1 MNNYLLLL
9 IINIINVCFSNNQFN
24 NDNSR
29 FFSNHRF
36 ENDSYNIEEETDLD
50 KNKNRELQS
59 DDDGFT
65 NIRIY
70 IDKTYINQNYDNLE
84 ILNKVLTSIEKCVKS
99 IEEIIKVRQIDKIKF
114 TDSDIHTLGFNNN
127 EINPDLLSTG
137 EGISSDLIIFPKFEE
152 FQQNT
157 QLVLAIGKPVIF
169 DSVSKRPIG
178 AILSINKNL
187 PSIPNSENYLNSV
200 IIHQLT
206 HILGFM
212 YELFDKYEIGF
223 SNVIKTDMEI
233 RTIQGK
239 ERKEKKYIKSPR
251 VVSYAKKYF
260 NCENITG
267 VELEDSSSYDDYNNS
282 HWEARILLGE
292 YMNSEVHTPEQAISG
307 FTLALLED
315 SGWYKANYYTGGL
328 MRFGKHQGCA
338 FLYEDCEVNDNSKN
352 KFKNDLFAVSA
363 INDLQRTTCSS
374 GRQSRCYIITNN
386 KMSRGLHIS
395 GKEIADDCFVSD
407 FDKDEED
414 LSFFV
419 GSCNKGNGEYGTKI
433 YYNNNYRGKNG
444 NFPDI
449 FGEEISDNSFCVLSS
464 VVPLSLKDTNI
475 NEFNIYNGIT
485 HPICYPMFCTS
496 KSLTIQIYNHYIVC
510 PREGGIVEVK
520 GDYNGYVHCPDYNLI
535 CTGTVMCNDLFECIE
550 KHSLEKDDNF
560 DYDYEIKTSQEKID
574 NEHLE
579 QNALIG
585 YELTNEENGKCPQ
598 FCRQCRENKKCFICI
613 DNYTLVGFKEG
624 DDNPIYCLQNSDLGN
639 YYKNEDDNTYY
650 LCPDN
655 CLSCSN
661 KQQCNYC
668 DSMYKLKNDNSS
680 CEEIIPNCKVLD
692 SNKEKCEECK
702 DNFYLIDDDKLN
714 CHNESLDIDKYFTE
728 DDGKTYINC
737 SKVISNCDKCTER
750 DSCLLCKDGYKF
762 NIESKSCEEIVS
774 FCNKYDINFELCE
787 ECNEGYYI
795 LNNDKSHCLNDT
807 LDEDKYFT
815 EDDGKSYTSCENAI
829 TNCIKCT
836 GKNECLLCKEGYIFN
851 ENNITCVS
859 EIPSCKNY
867 DINYESCEECSE
879 GYYLLNDDKLNC
891 HNESLDKDKYY
902 TEDEGKT
909 FISCEKVIYNCEKCT
924 GKNEC
929 ILCKDGYIFNENN
942 ITCVSEIP
950 SCKNYDIN
958 YESCEECS
966 EGYYLL
972 NDDKLNCHNESL
984 DKDKYFTEDEG
995 KTFISCEKVIYN
1007 CEKCEEREKCK
1018 KCKKDFELNND
1029 GEECIPLEINFECN
1043 INIHY
1048 LEDENLDFL
1057 KEENIENL
1065 IELYENEYSHDY
1077 GQVEYYINKKYNY
1090 TITIFV
1096 FDYCTKDLLNI
1107 GGLYFNMTNI
1117 SEHFLGEKLI
1127 ICFITYNYRN
1137 IISFYE
1143 NKKKIDI
1150 ENNFSEK
1157 NLNYTIENNYTKAI
1171 NNYYSDLLIEKIKEE
1186 NIDVFSLENENLK
1199 DKCNSLDIGGIDIP
1213 VNIREK
1219 IFTNSYEIQE
1229 FICTDKNCVIESNN
1243 NQSFISKCN
1252 CNINN
1257 DFNYLFLESES
1268 ETINP
1273 NQELLKSEIN
1283 FNVYDYMT
1291 CLFQNFNTKEL
1302 FSNISFY
1309 LSIVSI
1315 LLEIFCFILYLS
1327 CKSNIN
1333 YQKYITSSKPKIF
1346 SQETQENKNILNTE
1360 DRQRQTISERNSMGN
1375 PPKKH
1380 LIKYKYKWLNKP
1392 RHLNLENSH
1401 DEDLEVQSRDEA
1413 NIENE
1418 LKRKI
1423 KIYPF
1428 VDNNSLA
1435 TSSYLDDS
1443 LFDTCDKK
1451 TETSKNRITIP
1462 ISDEKL
1468 HIKTNIKIE
1477 PIQSNKNNPLP
1488 QIVTR
1493 EQNARRKVRI
1503 HSIKNVQQENTEIK
1517 NKEEKII
1524 KKFCEVYCDI
1534 ICIKQQLINLFLCSK
1549 SLDRQSFIPTPMKII
1564 RLIFLILLNI
1574 FINSIFINQNYFTEK
1589 YYYFNKKYNLVHEAE
1604 KDFEISIGDKINYT
1618 LNHCVTKILISFL
1631 ICLIIQMII
1640 GLLFYNSKK
1649 KIDEL
1654 IELNNK
1660 DIQTE
1665 KNNKLLSKIKCL
1677 YITFFIVNFIL
1688 IIFFCLF
1695 LIGFNIINKNSEIDF
1710 LIPSIIT
1717 FILLQLISFFIS
1729 IIIALIMF
1737 LGTKINNKK
1746 MINFAKAFLF

>member
-24 NDNSR
+24 NDNSS

-239 ERKEKKYIKSPR
+239 ERKEKKYIISPR

-419 GSCNKGNGEYGTKI
+419 GSCNKGKGEYGTKI

-702 DNFYLIDDDKLN
+702 DNFYLLDDDKLN

-829 TNCIKCT
+829 SNCIKCS
-836 GKNECLLCKEGYIFN
+836 GKNECLLCKE
-851 ENNITCVS
+851 
-859 EIPSCKNY
+859 
-867 DINYESCEECSE
+867 
-879 GYYLLNDDKLNC
+879 
-891 HNESLDKDKYY
+891 
-902 TEDEGKT
+902 
-909 FISCEKVIYNCEKCT
+909 
-924 GKNEC
+924 
-929 ILCKDGYIFNENN
+929 GYIFNENN

-995 KTFISCEKVIYN
+995 KTFISCEKVINN
-1007 CEKCEEREKCK
+1007 CDKCEERQKCK
-1018 KCKKDFELNND
+1018 KCKKYFELNNK
-1029 GEECIPLEINFECN
+1029 GEECIPFEINFECN

-1392 RHLNLENSH
+1392 RHLNFENSH

>member
-24 NDNSR
+24 NDNSS

-169 DSVSKRPIG
+169 DSVLKRPIG

-239 ERKEKKYIKSPR
+239 ERKEKKYIISPR

-668 DSMYKLKNDNSS
+668 GSMYKLKNDNSS

-702 DNFYLIDDDKLN
+702 DNFYLLNDDKLN
-714 CHNESLDIDKYFTE
+714 CHNESLDVDKYFTE

-750 DSCLLCKDGYKF
+750 DSCLLCKYGYKF
-762 NIESKSCEEIVS
+762 NIESKSCEEIIS

-867 DINYESCEECSE
+867 DINYE
-879 GYYLLNDDKLNC
+879 L
-891 HNESLDKDKYY
+891 
-902 TEDEGKT
+902 
-909 FISCEKVIYNCEKCT
+909 
-924 GKNEC
+924 
-929 ILCKDGYIFNENN
+929 
-942 ITCVSEIP
+942 
-950 SCKNYDIN
+950 
-958 YESCEECS
+958 CEECS

-995 KTFISCEKVIYN
+995 KTFISCEKVIDN

-1137 IISFYE
+1137 IINFYE

-1157 NLNYTIENNYTKAI
+1157 NLNYSIENNYTKAI

>member
-157 QLVLAIGKPVIF
+157 QLVLTIGKPVIF

-239 ERKEKKYIKSPR
+239 ERKEKKYIISPR

-702 DNFYLIDDDKLN
+702 DNFYLLNDDKLN

-737 SKVISNCDKCTER
+737 SKVISNCDKCNER

-851 ENNITCVS
+851 ENNITCTS

-867 DINYESCEECSE
+867 DINYELCQECNE
-879 GYYLLNDDKLNC
+879 GYYILNN
-891 HNESLDKDKYY
+891 
-902 TEDEGKT
+902 
-909 FISCEKVIYNCEKCT
+909 
-924 GKNEC
+924 
-929 ILCKDGYIFNENN
+929 
-942 ITCVSEIP
+942 
-950 SCKNYDIN
+950 
-958 YESCEECS
+958 
-966 EGYYLL
+966 
-972 NDDKLNCHNESL
+972 DKLNCHNESL

-995 KTFISCEKVIYN
+995 KTFISCEKVIDN

-1018 KCKKDFELNND
+1018 KCKKYFELNNK
-1029 GEECIPLEINFECN
+1029 GEECIPFEINFECN

-1468 HIKTNIKIE
+1468 HIKANIKIE

-1737 LGTKINNKK
+1737 LGTKIDNKK

>member
-24 NDNSR
+24 NDNSS

-169 DSVSKRPIG
+169 DSVLKRPIG

-239 ERKEKKYIKSPR
+239 ERKEKKYIISPR

-668 DSMYKLKNDNSS
+668 GSMYKLKNDNSS

-702 DNFYLIDDDKLN
+702 DNFYLLNDDKLN

-737 SKVISNCDKCTER
+737 SKVISNCDKCNER

-762 NIESKSCEEIVS
+762 NIESKSCEEIIS

-867 DINYESCEECSE
+867 DINYE
-879 GYYLLNDDKLNC
+879 L
-891 HNESLDKDKYY
+891 
-902 TEDEGKT
+902 
-909 FISCEKVIYNCEKCT
+909 
-924 GKNEC
+924 
-929 ILCKDGYIFNENN
+929 
-942 ITCVSEIP
+942 
-950 SCKNYDIN
+950 
-958 YESCEECS
+958 CEECS

-995 KTFISCEKVIYN
+995 KTFISCEKVIDN

-1137 IISFYE
+1137 IINFYE

>member
-24 NDNSR
+24 NDNSS

-239 ERKEKKYIKSPR
+239 ERKEKKYIISPR

-292 YMNSEVHTPEQAISG
+292 YMHSEVHTPEQAISG

-702 DNFYLIDDDKLN
+702 DNFYLLNDDKLN
-714 CHNESLDIDKYFTE
+714 CHNESLDVDKYFTE

-762 NIESKSCEEIVS
+762 NIESKSCEEIIS

-851 ENNITCVS
+851 ENNIA
-859 EIPSCKNY
+859 
-867 DINYESCEECSE
+867 
-879 GYYLLNDDKLNC
+879 
-891 HNESLDKDKYY
+891 
-902 TEDEGKT
+902 
-909 FISCEKVIYNCEKCT
+909 
-924 GKNEC
+924 
-929 ILCKDGYIFNENN
+929 
-942 ITCVSEIP
+942 CVSEIP

-995 KTFISCEKVIYN
+995 KTFISCEKVINN
-1007 CEKCEEREKCK
+1007 CDKCEERQKCK
-1018 KCKKDFELNND
+1018 KCKKYFELNNK
-1029 GEECIPLEINFECN
+1029 GEECIPFEINFECN

-1737 LGTKINNKK
+1737 FGTKINNKK

>member
-1 MNNYLLLL
+1 MNLFLDSLKKMNNYLLLL

-239 ERKEKKYIKSPR
+239 ERKEKKYIISPR

-267 VELEDSSSYDDYNNS
+267 VELEDSSSYDDYNSS

-702 DNFYLIDDDKLN
+702 DNFYLLNDDKLN

-737 SKVISNCDKCTER
+737 SKVISNCDKCNER

-891 HNESLDKDKYY
+891 HNESLDKDKY
-902 TEDEGKT
+902 
-909 FISCEKVIYNCEKCT
+909 
-924 GKNEC
+924 
-929 ILCKDGYIFNENN
+929 
-942 ITCVSEIP
+942 
-950 SCKNYDIN
+950 
-958 YESCEECS
+958 
-966 EGYYLL
+966 
-972 NDDKLNCHNESL
+972 
-984 DKDKYFTEDEG
+984 FTEDEG
-995 KTFISCEKVIYN
+995 KTFISCEKVIDN

-1018 KCKKDFELNND
+1018 KCKKNFELNND

-1143 NKKKIDI
+1143 NKKKID
-1150 ENNFSEK
+1150 
-1157 NLNYTIENNYTKAI
+1157 IENNYTKAI

>member
-239 ERKEKKYIKSPR
+239 ERKEKKYIISPR

-419 GSCNKGNGEYGTKI
+419 GSCNKGKGEYGTKI

-702 DNFYLIDDDKLN
+702 DNFYLLNDDKLN
-714 CHNESLDIDKYFTE
+714 CHNESLDVDKYFTE

-737 SKVISNCDKCTER
+737 SKVISNCDKCNER

-762 NIESKSCEEIVS
+762 NIESKSCEEIIS

-795 LNNDKSHCLNDT
+795 LNNDKSNCLNDT
-807 LDEDKYFT
+807 FDEDKYFT

-867 DINYESCEECSE
+867 DINYE
-879 GYYLLNDDKLNC
+879 L
-891 HNESLDKDKYY
+891 
-902 TEDEGKT
+902 
-909 FISCEKVIYNCEKCT
+909 
-924 GKNEC
+924 
-929 ILCKDGYIFNENN
+929 
-942 ITCVSEIP
+942 
-950 SCKNYDIN
+950 
-958 YESCEECS
+958 CEECS

-995 KTFISCEKVIYN
+995 KTFISCEKVINN
-1007 CEKCEEREKCK
+1007 CDKCEERQKCK
-1018 KCKKDFELNND
+1018 KCKKYFELNNK
-1029 GEECIPLEINFECN
+1029 GEECIPFEINFECN

-1257 DFNYLFLESES
+1257 DFNYLFLVSES

>member
-239 ERKEKKYIKSPR
+239 ERKEKKYIISPR

-702 DNFYLIDDDKLN
+702 DNFYLLNDDKLN
-714 CHNESLDIDKYFTE
+714 CHNESLDVDKYFTE

-737 SKVISNCDKCTER
+737 SKVISNCDKCNER

-774 FCNKYDINFELCE
+774 FCNKYDINFEHCE
-787 ECNEGYYI
+787 ECKEGYYI

-891 HNESLDKDKYY
+891 HNESLDKDKY
-902 TEDEGKT
+902 
-909 FISCEKVIYNCEKCT
+909 
-924 GKNEC
+924 
-929 ILCKDGYIFNENN
+929 
-942 ITCVSEIP
+942 
-950 SCKNYDIN
+950 
-958 YESCEECS
+958 
-966 EGYYLL
+966 
-972 NDDKLNCHNESL
+972 
-984 DKDKYFTEDEG
+984 FTEDEG
-995 KTFISCEKVIYN
+995 KTFISCEKVINN
-1007 CEKCEEREKCK
+1007 CDKCEERQKCK
-1018 KCKKDFELNND
+1018 KCKKYFELNNK
-1029 GEECIPLEINFECN
+1029 GEECIPFEINFECN